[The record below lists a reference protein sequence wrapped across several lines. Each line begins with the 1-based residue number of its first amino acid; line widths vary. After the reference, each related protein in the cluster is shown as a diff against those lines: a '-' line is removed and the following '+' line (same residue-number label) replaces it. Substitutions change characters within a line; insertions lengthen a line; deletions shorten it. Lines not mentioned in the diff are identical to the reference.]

1 MKTTEKEYVS
11 LWVSKETAKALKDLE
26 SNSNEK
32 AMVTK
37 AAESLSLGIEQELFQ
52 LDDDLARYKAACI
65 VFKNSLKEVYSVQ
78 QEEIDKV
85 IEDQW
90 DIMPQVK
97 QQTNKM
103 INQIKQELTPLS
115 DSVKELKCNVQTLKK
130 ELDSINF
137 YGVDRML
144 EVVNKISELDE
155 GSKDILKYVMNNYK

>member
-65 VFKNSLKEVYSVQ
+65 VFKNSLKEVYSFQ
-78 QEEIDKV
+78 QEEIEKV

-115 DSVKELKCNVQTLKK
+115 DSVKELKCNVETLKK

-137 YGVDRML
+137 YGADRML
-144 EVVNKISELDE
+144 DVVNKISELDE
-155 GSKDILKYVMNNYK
+155 GSKDILKHVMNTYK